1 MTAQQIEQI
10 LENLAVI
17 QTLSAVRQK
26 FFSESM
32 QELPE
37 RTRTILV
44 MRYGLDGK
52 KSRTLEEC
60 GRPYMIT
67 RERVRGIQAKGR
79 LQLKKKIQFKAKMAQ
94 INQSFD

>member
-1 MTAQQIEQI
+1 MTEQQIKQI
-10 LENLAVI
+10 LENLAAM
-17 QTLSAVRQK
+17 QASFAVHKK
-26 FFSESM
+26 FFLESM
-32 QELPE
+32 LELPE

-44 MRYGLDGK
+44 MRFGLDGK

-67 RERVRGIQAKGR
+67 RERVRGIQEKGL

>member
-1 MTAQQIEQI
+1 MLRTRWIKV
-10 LENLAVI
+10 LRD
-17 QTLSAVRQK
+17 LSSNK
-26 FFSESM
+26 
-32 QELPE
+32 
-37 RTRTILV
+37 TRTILV

-67 RERVRGIQAKGR
+67 RERVRGIQAKGI

-94 INQSFD
+94 INQNFD

>member
-1 MTAQQIEQI
+1 
-10 LENLAVI
+10 
-17 QTLSAVRQK
+17 
-26 FFSESM
+26 
-32 QELPE
+32 
-37 RTRTILV
+37 

-67 RERVRGIQAKGR
+67 RERVRGIQAKGI

-94 INQSFD
+94 INQKF